1 MRLID
6 SDKIMYSKSDCNLR
20 PFDYAFRA
28 QLEAL
33 PAVDAVP
40 VVRCGECKHY
50 GGSGECQK
58 LIERYNEDCES
69 GFYAFVSPDDFCSY
83 GERKDDEANDGK
95 Q

>member
-20 PFDYAFRA
+20 PFEYAFRA

-40 VVRCGECKHY
+40 VVHGSWIPIEHIEENICKCLICNYPISGWHKTNYCPNCGA
-50 GGSGECQK
+50 
-58 LIERYNEDCES
+58 RM
-69 GFYAFVSPDDFCSY
+69 
-83 GERKDDEANDGK
+83 DGK
-95 Q
+95 CDDNENR